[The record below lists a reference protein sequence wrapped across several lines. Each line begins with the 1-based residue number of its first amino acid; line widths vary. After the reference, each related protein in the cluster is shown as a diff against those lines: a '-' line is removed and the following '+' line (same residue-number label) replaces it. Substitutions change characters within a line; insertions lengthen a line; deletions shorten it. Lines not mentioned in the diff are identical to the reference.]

1 MIWRKPCVMEILGT
15 STDLK
20 TCPNITSQPNFL
32 DHQIS
37 SPHSFPPTV
46 LPKSSNSEGTS
57 MAKSTSK
64 TCTQGVDI
72 FTNLLPRK
80 RLRKRVKNH
89 ERPFMPS
96 KGTLSNG
103 PRYAIFMSCCERK
116 KKKTANSM
124 TAKRW
129 KKCEEN
135 LENVE
140 TFKPGACTQQA
151 LSFVNKL

>member
-1 MIWRKPCVMEILGT
+1 MEILDT

-20 TCPNITSQPNFL
+20 TCPNITSQLNFL
-32 DHQIS
+32 EQIS

-80 RLRKRVKNH
+80 RFRKRVKNH

-103 PRYAIFMSCCERK
+103 SRYAIFMSCCEKK
-116 KKKTANSM
+116 KKKTAWLPN
-124 TAKRW
+124 AEKN
-129 KKCEEN
+129 CEEN
-135 LENVE
+135 VENLE
-140 TFKPGACTQQA
+140 TFEPGACTQQA
-151 LSFVNKL
+151 LSFVNKLQNLDAFVKH